1 MKTKF
6 ILLLAVLACGC
17 SAGGR
22 RDNLGDAAGQD
33 PYVFLAGRLSRAHSA
48 MANRK
53 VAVLPFA
60 YTDRRES
67 DDGAV
72 VSERLLTRVIQ
83 KGKLEVVERNL
94 LEKVM
99 GELKLQYSGAVDET
113 SIRRLGKILG
123 VEAVIT
129 GTLTRRA
136 GGRLEVNSR
145 LIRTETAVVLAA
157 ASAQVALDW
166 ESLPAAM
173 PTAPLPAEA
182 AAPSP
187 VPSPAPQAAA
197 EGAFPQAW
205 KYRENLRVAE
215 KSGSSLVDYQVLV
228 RFDSSAPIKLGRM
241 KPDCSD
247 LRFTNSDEKTG
258 LNYWLEAGCGTEET
272 RAWVRLPFLA
282 KNSVKNIYMY
292 YGNRAARSG
301 SSGDATF
308 EFFDDFGENRIDP
321 AKWRSMNYGTCSV
334 EAVSGRAEFGTC
346 SDGATLNK
354 PWLIPGNKL
363 GEKYVV
369 GLDVYGRNLGGTN
382 PQWQTVVLRWDGQ
395 FASYP
400 NNPENAL
407 IVNAATSGSPR
418 GVITAHRMSPAA
430 PGGELLVKKEE
441 VFYPERWHRLEISDD
456 SEEIRVAVDGAQQA
470 AFKSSFRGGNAWAIY
485 GRDYPRPSRGYVDN
499 VRVRKYSPAEPEVY
513 LYRPGGEDGA
523 GRKFRVMR

>member
-1 MKTKF
+1 MKIKF
-6 ILLLAVLACGC
+6 MLLLAALACGC
-17 SAGGR
+17 TGGR
-22 RDNLGDAAGQD
+22 RDNLSGDTGQD
-33 PYVFLAGRLSRAHSA
+33 PYVFLAGRLSRAHSG
-48 MANRK
+48 MANKK
-53 VAVLPFA
+53 VAVLPFS

-83 KGKLEVVERNL
+83 KGKLEVVERSL

-99 GELKLQYSGAVDET
+99 GELKLQYSGVVDET

-166 ESLPAAM
+166 ESLPAVPPAAEAAAAA
-173 PTAPLPAEA
+173 PAPLPAPPS
-182 AAPSP
+182 APP
-187 VPSPAPQAAA
+187 PGQ
-197 EGAFPQAW
+197 EGDFPQAW

-228 RFDSSAPIKLGRM
+228 KFDSSAPIKLGRM

-247 LRFTNSDEKTG
+247 LRFANSDEKTG
-258 LNYWLEAGCGTEET
+258 LNYWLEAGCGTGET

-292 YGNRAARSG
+292 YGNSFARRG
-301 SSGDATF
+301 SSGEATF
-308 EFFDDFGENRIDP
+308 EFFDDFEGNRIDP
-321 AKWRSMNYGTCSV
+321 AKWRAMNYGSCSV

-346 SDGATLNK
+346 SDGNTLNK
-354 PWLIPGNKL
+354 PWLIPGSEL
-363 GEKYVV
+363 GDKYVV
-369 GLDVYGRNLGGTN
+369 GLDVYGRNFGGAN

-400 NNPENAL
+400 NNPRNAL
-407 IVNAATSGSPR
+407 IVSALTSGSPR
-418 GVITAHRMSPAA
+418 GAITAHRMDTAA
-430 PGGELLVKKEE
+430 PGGELLARMEE

-470 AFKSSFRGGNAWAIY
+470 AFRNSFRGGNAWAIY
-485 GRDYPRPSRGYVDN
+485 GRDYPKPSRGYVDN

-513 LYRPGGEDGA
+513 LHRPGGEDGA